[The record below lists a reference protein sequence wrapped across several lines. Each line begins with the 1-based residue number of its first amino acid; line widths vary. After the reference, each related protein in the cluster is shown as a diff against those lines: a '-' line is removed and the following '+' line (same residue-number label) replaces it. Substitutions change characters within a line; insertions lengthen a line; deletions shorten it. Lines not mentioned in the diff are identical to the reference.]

1 MSEFYTVT
9 PRSAARLISEIIEA
23 GLVPHL
29 VSSPGMG
36 KSSIIS
42 QVSDDFN
49 LFPID
54 HRMSTSEPTDMN
66 GLPRFIEDYA
76 EFVPFRGI
84 FPTDDRP
91 IPKGKDGFC
100 LILDEFMSMKREM
113 QAGSYKLILDRMV
126 GQKHLHP
133 NTAIITASNMMTD
146 RAIVN
151 PMSTAMQSR
160 LIHLEMVIS
169 HEEWLEDVAIAQKY
183 DGRLIAFL
191 SQYPSKLMDFKP
203 DHEEKSFC
211 CPRTWE
217 FMNKLV
223 KGKDVTDCRAP
234 MYAGTITSGVAA
246 EFIQFCKI
254 YANKISVD
262 RICQDPLTA
271 PLPDSPSLSWA
282 TICHMLELADSKN
295 FTHLAAYADR
305 FTADFRIL
313 FYRTIRLRIPTL
325 FNHPAFINGQIAIGK
340 YIHG

>member
-9 PRSAARLISEIIEA
+9 PRTAAKLITEIVEV

-36 KSSIIS
+36 KSSIVGNIAN
-42 QVSDDFN
+42 DFN
-49 LFPID
+49 LHLID
-54 HRMSTSEPTDMN
+54 HRMSTSEPTDTS
-66 GLPRFIEDYA
+66 GIPKLYDTHA
-76 EFVPFRGI
+76 EFVPFRDI
-84 FPTDDRP
+84 FPTDDSP

-100 LILDEFMSMKREM
+100 LFLDEFMSMKREM

-126 GQKHLHP
+126 GQRHLHP
-133 NTAIITASNMMTD
+133 NTAIITASNHMSD

-169 HEEWLEDVAIAQKY
+169 FEEWLEDVAIKHNY
-183 DGRLIAFL
+183 DSRIVAFL
-191 SQYPSKLMDFKP
+191 SQYPSKLMDFDP
-203 DHEEKSFC
+203 AHTEKTFST
-211 CPRTWE
+211 PRTWQ
-217 FMNKLV
+217 FLNQLIQ
-223 KGKDVTDCRAP
+223 GKDVTEDRAP

-254 YANKISVD
+254 YDKKITVD
-262 RICQDPLTA
+262 RICKDPLTA

-282 TICHMLELADSKN
+282 TITHMLELATAKN
-295 FTHLAAYADR
+295 FTELATYADR

-313 FYRTIRLRIPTL
+313 FYRSVRIRLPEL
-325 FNHPAFINGQIAIGK
+325 FNHPAFIKGQIALGR